1 MKRAENW
8 SGTSVGLMGLGILL
22 LLDSGLEEEESESRS
37 SPWKSD
43 AREPRSE
50 GKENL
55 SRSRADGKCS
65 QDKERDGESGAK
77 FFLVGESGSRTGIR
91 LARGDNS
98 RGEAGTGET
107 GPASTMSPV
116 VSPWFGVVEGPTSGQ
131 PESLSTSFSVG
142 LTQLS
147 CSFTGA
153 GGREEVLGG
162 EFPGG

>member
-8 SGTSVGLMGLGILL
+8 SGTNVGLMGLGILL

-55 SRSRADGKCS
+55 SRSRAEGKCS
-65 QDKERDGESGAK
+65 HDKERDGDKGAK
-77 FFLVGESGSRTGIR
+77 PLLVGESGSRTGMR

-98 RGEAGTGET
+98 RGEAGTGEA

-131 PESLSTSFSVG
+131 PESLSKSFSVG
-142 LTQLS
+142 LARLRW
-147 CSFTGA
+147 SFAGA
-153 GGREEVLGG
+153 GGWEEIFGG
-162 EFPGG
+162 ESAGG